1 MEDLIPHKESLK
13 ELYQS
18 EVFQVL
24 HNFLSSLRIQKETE
38 VWMYQN
44 SLNGKDSLLVK
55 TEVAVMI
62 AQRNLIAMLEN
73 LPEAVSSVEKVLESQ
88 KVQAE
93 TFRKAQE

>member
-1 MEDLIPHKESLK
+1 
-13 ELYQS
+13 
-18 EVFQVL
+18 
-24 HNFLSSLRIQKETE
+24 
-38 VWMYQN
+38 MYQN